1 MYAEKDN
8 QECEDQSNYVHMFL
22 YFVTRQTKYK
32 SQLVVMYLFYLI
44 LVMRLILQSFDAES
58 GLVNLAYN
66 TS

>member
-8 QECEDQSNYVHMFL
+8 QECEDQSTYVLMFL

-44 LVMRLILQSFDAES
+44 LVIRLILHSSDAES
-58 GLVNLAYN
+58 GLLNSAHN

>member
-8 QECEDQSNYVHMFL
+8 QACKDLSTYVHMFL

-32 SQLVVMYLFYLI
+32 SQLVVMYLLYLI
-44 LVMRLILQSFDAES
+44 LLIRLILHSFDAES
-58 GLVNLAYN
+58 GLLNSAYN